1 LDRATPIS
9 LATGLSLSL
18 VLMATGL
25 AVGISELDSPD
36 PVDPRVALAAGG
48 MGLGLF
54 FTTLVVGSVLANY
67 AEPFFNHA
75 IVEYND
81 RAAEVGCPNP

>member
-1 LDRATPIS
+1 
-9 LATGLSLSL
+9 
-18 VLMATGL
+18 M
-25 AVGISELDSPD
+25 
-36 PVDPRVALAAGG
+36 ALAAGG